1 MPDDWENLYSLGA
14 TEPFV
19 PGTDTDGD
27 GADDL
32 MEYLAGTSPRDP
44 TSVLRLLVEAG
55 VQPVRLSFFAGSN
68 VTYRLERSIEV
79 PTASW
84 TEVTNWP
91 AASTN
96 RSVTWPVEPL
106 GAGSYFRLRATR

>member
-1 MPDDWENLYSLGA
+1 M
-14 TEPFV
+14 
-19 PGTDTDGD
+19 
-27 GADDL
+27 
-32 MEYLAGTSPRDP
+32 
-44 TSVLRLLVEAG
+44 
-55 VQPVRLSFFAGSN
+55 
-68 VTYRLERSIEV
+68 EV
-79 PTASW
+79 PAASW